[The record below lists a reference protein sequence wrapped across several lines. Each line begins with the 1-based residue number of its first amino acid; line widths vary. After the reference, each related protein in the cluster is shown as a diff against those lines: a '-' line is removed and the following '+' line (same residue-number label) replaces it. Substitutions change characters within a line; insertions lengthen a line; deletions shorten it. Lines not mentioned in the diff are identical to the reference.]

1 MNKFLTI
8 NKNILLGLSLII
20 CLILISMIIF
30 KNYFNNNK
38 IIEISSM
45 PSVDI
50 INPKFTINNKNKK
63 IYVKASKGNFI
74 DKDLILLEENVYFE
88 SSDFKIYSDS
98 VTFNRK
104 DETAN
109 SKTKSKFESKGT
121 MIISEGFKIK
131 NQGDIIFFDGE
142 TSLTLN

>member
-1 MNKFLTI
+1 
-8 NKNILLGLSLII
+8 
-20 CLILISMIIF
+20 MIIF

>member
-1 MNKFLTI
+1 
-8 NKNILLGLSLII
+8 
-20 CLILISMIIF
+20 
-30 KNYFNNNK
+30 
-38 IIEISSM
+38 M

-104 DETAN
+104 NETAN

-142 TSLTLN
+142 TSLILN

>member
-1 MNKFLTI
+1 
-8 NKNILLGLSLII
+8 
-20 CLILISMIIF
+20 MIIF

-38 IIEISSM
+38 IAEISSM

-104 DETAN
+104 NETAN

-142 TSLTLN
+142 TSLILN

>member
-1 MNKFLTI
+1 ML
-8 NKNILLGLSLII
+8 
-20 CLILISMIIF
+20 CLILISMMIF
-30 KNYFNNNK
+30 KNYFNNNN
-38 IIEISSM
+38 IVEISSM

-142 TSLTLN
+142 TSLILN